1 MTSLPTL
8 NWATIERLRT
18 RLHHPLPGLQAHLT
32 MAPSSRA
39 TPDSLLV
46 EGKTCRV
53 AAVLV
58 LLFPKNGHP
67 HTLLTVR
74 RGHLSHHAGQVSFPG
89 GRREDGETL
98 AQTALREAQE
108 EIGLSPDT
116 VELIGALS
124 PIYVPPSNFCV
135 YPQVALATEAP
146 HVLAESAE
154 VQCVLFVPLA
164 HFLSPRHVGI
174 ERWNLHD
181 APVHVPLYYV
191 EPYKVWGA
199 TAMILAE
206 LMMVLREL
214 CLKTNSTNA

>member
-8 NWATIERLRT
+8 EWATIERLRT
-18 RLHHPLPGLQAHLT
+18 RLHQPLPGLQAHLT

-39 TPDSLLV
+39 TPASLLV

-58 LLFPKNGHP
+58 LLFPVDGRP
-67 HTLLTVR
+67 HTLL
-74 RGHLSHHAGQVSFPG
+74 
-89 GRREDGETL
+89 
-98 AQTALREAQE
+98 E
-108 EIGLSPDT
+108 EVGLSPDT
-116 VELIGALS
+116 VDLIGELS

-135 YPQVALATEAP
+135 YPQVALAPEAP
-146 HVLAESAE
+146 HVLSESAE

-191 EPYKVWGA
+191 DPYKVWGA

-206 LMMVLREL
+206 LMAVLREL
-214 CLKTNSTNA
+214 CPKINSTNA